1 MKYIMMRLYFC
12 IPLLPNYDKNWG
24 LISAPT
30 CVQSINVQLNPRYL
44 AVVRRFLRGSQVQVQ
59 ERTSSVGV
67 ATGLHVLRY
76 LSLGRPVAP
85 IVLVRPSIGSE
96 TSLRL
101 IPAPGQP
108 ENSLTPGC
116 LMVVSAERPA
126 TLQITVRPSVPGGS
140 LEAKVQLEALSANP
154 SGETSESQPVLS
166 HEPAADAPEEPLGV
180 LAHVARRGD
189 VRQPLGQWLCGP
201 EAPAPIEGVQITGLA
216 GRDIALEHRVW
227 VAGEQQWTSWRR
239 GEEYGGSRGRARP
252 LVAVHFRLTGAA
264 ASRYRLHAE
273 ALFLGSAVMRK
284 TGVEA
289 ELRSAAGL
297 DPLVGLKL
305 QIEEQQAVEARPAT
319 ADKQIL
325 DGEAKTRV
333 RVFRATRDRKVA

>member
-1 MKYIMMRLYFC
+1 
-12 IPLLPNYDKNWG
+12 
-24 LISAPT
+24 
-30 CVQSINVQLNPRYL
+30 
-44 AVVRRFLRGSQVQVQ
+44 VQVQ

-76 LSLGRPVAP
+76 LSAGRPAAP

-96 TSLRL
+96 GSLRI
-101 IPAPGQP
+101 IPAPGQS

-140 LEAKVQLEALSANP
+140 LEAKVQLEALSAN
-154 SGETSESQPVLS
+154 SAGEVSESQPVV
-166 HEPAADAPEEPLGV
+166 AAAQATQAPEEPLGL

-189 VRQPLGQWLCGP
+189 VRQGFGRWICGP
-201 EAPAPIEGVQITGLA
+201 EAPAPIEGVQVTGLV
-216 GRDIALEHRVW
+216 GRDIGLEHRVW
-227 VAGEQQWTSWRR
+227 VAGEPQWTAWRR
-239 GEEYGGSRGRARP
+239 SEEYGGSRGRARP
-252 LVAVHFRLTGAA
+252 LVAVHFRLTGAG
-264 ASRYRLHAE
+264 ASRYRLLAE

-284 TGVEA
+284 SGPEA

-305 QIEEQQAVEARPAT
+305 QIEEQLVAEARPAA

>member
-1 MKYIMMRLYFC
+1 
-12 IPLLPNYDKNWG
+12 
-24 LISAPT
+24 
-30 CVQSINVQLNPRYL
+30 
-44 AVVRRFLRGSQVQVQ
+44 VQVQ

-76 LSLGRPVAP
+76 LSAGRPAAP
-85 IVLVRPSIGSE
+85 VVLVRPSIGSE
-96 TSLRL
+96 NSLRL
-101 IPAPGQP
+101 IPAPGQS

-140 LEAKVQLEALSANP
+140 LEAKVQLEALSADAAA
-154 SGETSESQPVLS
+154 ETNQPQPVLTS
-166 HEPAADAPEEPLGV
+166 APSVDAPESPLGF

-189 VRQPLGQWLCGP
+189 VRQPLGHWICGP

-227 VAGEQQWTSWRR
+227 IAGEQQWTPWRR
-239 GEEYGGSRGRARP
+239 GEEYAGSRGRARP

-264 ASRYRLHAE
+264 ASRYRLQAE

-284 TGVEA
+284 TGAEA

-297 DPLVGLKL
+297 DPLVGLKV
-305 QIEEQQAVEARPAT
+305 QIEEQLAVEARPTT
-319 ADKQIL
+319 ADKQVL